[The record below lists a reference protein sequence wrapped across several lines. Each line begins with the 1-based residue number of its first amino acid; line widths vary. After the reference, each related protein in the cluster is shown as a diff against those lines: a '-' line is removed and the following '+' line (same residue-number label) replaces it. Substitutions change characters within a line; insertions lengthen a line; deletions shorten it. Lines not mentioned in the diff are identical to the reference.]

1 MRAKFSAFSIESI
14 RSTLRAFCSRYF
26 AQSWRSSRISVAPE
40 APTPWR
46 SSRSAGSGVEQLL
59 DGAVSFEQFLGERL
73 HVAARNRIG
82 QQKFDRL
89 VIQEAVKAG
98 AQKTFAQPLTVS
110 VGMIF
115 LRTGHSVAYPF
126 AEEFEVFGSREHID
140 QFEAAEA
147 EAALPSRIASRVQVA
162 GLQET

>member
-1 MRAKFSAFSIESI
+1 MAVEQVGR
-14 RSTLRAFCSRYF
+14 R
-26 AQSWRSSRISVAPE
+26 
-40 APTPWR
+40 
-46 SSRSAGSGVEQLL
+46 GVEQLL

-147 EAALPSRIASRVQVA
+147 EAALAEPDRVPRPGRRVA
-162 GLQET
+162 GDIDQLPERAAGQRLHRG